1 MANDNGRRLYREPSK
16 DPIFVMKT
24 PLDPSTPL
32 DQNPYAEKIA
42 KDEMKKEELEE
53 FFDDGAN

>member
-1 MANDNGRRLYREPSK
+1 MAHENGKRLYREQSN

-24 PLDPSTPL
+24 PLDPKSPL

-42 KDEMKKEELEE
+42 QDEIKKEELEE